1 MSSSGHPNLT
11 YDLGSLLAI
20 DAAPPFT
27 KSVDSSKL
35 TITSVLTQ
43 PEHDKAGDFVHPAGG
58 NFAPHQAD
66 PWIGLEHY
74 RWDKA
79 QKEWVY
85 PEEKN
90 ASADPVVI
98 AWARDSLAEPG
109 GTYSVRMADLNLK
122 GVKHSL
128 PVATSYFDPNDKL
141 SMQVFALVADD
152 TLPGVSMEFRP
163 AAPKWSDGRLHK
175 SYRPLGPSPIENR
188 PALEIFNWDF
198 HGFVHCRTPVNDG
211 ALTVAPEKLVKAV
224 QVGKVGGESMH
235 PMLLKSM
242 SAVVP
247 SRRYFTVS
255 NALIKK
261 ADMLPDESLA
271 DTSVYDDPAAA
282 DASPAEGSQTEPGN
296 YPTADGLRML
306 AQTLTDACEA
316 AKQVKGEHKK
326 GMKALRKLCDKV
338 EAMVQEA
345 VATAANVDADL
356 EDDADAEVEAT
367 EDEAAEVETDLD
379 DEGILKCLPE
389 RFKLIV
395 KAKRFKM
402 SEIREAESGN
412 TEADK
417 NYKALEAKKLRR
429 VMARA

>member
-1 MSSSGHPNLT
+1 VSSPGHPNLT

-58 NFAPHQAD
+58 NFAPHMAD

-79 QKEWVY
+79 QKDWVY
-85 PEEKN
+85 PDEKN
-90 ASADPVVI
+90 ASAEPVVI
-98 AWARDSLAEPG
+98 AWARESLAAPG
-109 GTYSVRMADLNLK
+109 GEYSVRMADLNLK

-198 HGFVHCRTPVNDG
+198 HGFVHCRTPVNGG
-211 ALTVAPEKLVKAV
+211 ALTVVPEKLVKAV

-255 NALIKK
+255 QALLKK
-261 ADMLPDESLA
+261 ADMMPDEPLA
-271 DTSVYDDPAAA
+271 ETSVYDEPAE
-282 DASPAEGSQTEPGN
+282 PAEGSQTEPGN

-316 AKQVKGEHKK
+316 AKSVKGEHKK

-345 VATAANVDADL
+345 VATADNVDADL

-367 EDEAAEVETDLD
+367 EDEAAEVATDTD
-379 DEGILKCLPE
+379 DDGILKCLPE

-395 KAKRFKM
+395 KAKRFKL

-412 TEADK
+412 SPEDIARRDK
-417 NYKALEAKKLRR
+417 AFKRLQRAKLIHS
-429 VMARA
+429 